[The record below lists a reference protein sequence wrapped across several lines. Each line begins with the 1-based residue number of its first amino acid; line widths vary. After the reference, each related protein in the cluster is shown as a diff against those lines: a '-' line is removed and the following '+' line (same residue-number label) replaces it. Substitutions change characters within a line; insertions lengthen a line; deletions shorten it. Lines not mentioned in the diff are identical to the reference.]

1 MSFSNIPH
9 KNLIASGLI
18 ALFIIVAGLLVNKE
32 NFALPKNT
40 VAADKALATEK
51 NKEEDITKRDSD
63 NDGLFDWEERL
74 HGSDP
79 FKADT
84 DGDGT
89 FDGTERSLGR
99 DPLKA
104 GPKDMLP
111 RVAGLEFATSSTD
124 LVGIKKEYFAKYLA
138 AAGRDVRETTFR
150 NLMKGFE
157 PKKFIPTAELL
168 NLNVSSDVSRDA
180 LRNYGN
186 AFGALIQKY
195 TATPLRTEEEILAVG
210 MKTKNDASLRDL
222 QLLII
227 VYTNFSRDLKALAVP
242 LPLAEHHLAIVNG
255 YDGMAKG
262 LTGMLHLFSNPIEG
276 AAGYQTYTRFRLDVT
291 IGYSGVVSYF
301 SKQQVTFEKTE
312 PGYPFY
318 YNTTSVAE
326 K

>member
-18 ALFIIVAGLLVNKE
+18 ALFIILVGLFVNKE

-40 VAADKALATEK
+40 VKTDAALAADKTG
-51 NKEEDITKRDSD
+51 EEDVTNRDSD
-63 NDGLFDWEERL
+63 SDGLFDWEERL

-79 FKADT
+79 FMADT

-104 GPKDMLP
+104 GPKDKLP
-111 RVAGLEFATSSTD
+111 MVVGLEFATSSTD
-124 LVGIKKEYFAKYLA
+124 LAGIKKEYFAKYLA
-138 AAGRDVRETTFR
+138 SAGRDVRETTFR
-150 NLMKGFE
+150 NLIKGFE
-157 PKKFIPTAELL
+157 PKKFMPTAELL
-168 NLNVSSDVSRDA
+168 DLNVSSNVSREA
-180 LRNYGN
+180 LREYGN
-186 AFGALIQKY
+186 AFGMLIQKY
-195 TATPLRTEEEILAVG
+195 TATKLRTEEEILGAA

-262 LTGMLHLFSNPIEG
+262 LIGMLHLFSNPIDG
-276 AAGYQTYTRFRLDVT
+276 AAGYQAYTRFRLDVT
-291 IGYSGVVSYF
+291 VGYSGVVSYF